1 MTSLNSKLQLSL
13 LKHKKGRNLLE
24 KGFTLVELMIVI
36 VIVGILSGVALPAL
50 LGNANR
56 AVASTL
62 DSEAMASA
70 KACLAATITGDQ
82 GDFALATN
90 GNVTGTCAAVGNAS
104 EFTASDPDARATDAV
119 ATVLAT
125 GEVELTT
132 PSVAN

>member
-1 MTSLNSKLQLSL
+1 M
-13 LKHKKGRNLLE
+13 
-24 KGFTLVELMIVI
+24 VELLIVV
-36 VIVGILSGVALPAL
+36 VILGILSGVALPAL

-70 KACLAATITGDQ
+70 KACLAASITGDQ
-82 GDFALATN
+82 GTFAVAGN
-90 GNVTGTCAAVGNAS
+90 GNVTGTCGAAGTAS
-104 EFTASDPDARATDAV
+104 TFTASDPDARASDAV

-125 GEVELTT
+125 GEVELST